1 MGVPVAIVDNLWLAA
16 LTKDEDD
23 AGSNNRFNLT
33 INVDGIDVFV
43 QDFVIGWTLVT
54 QSPGNQTLRNGLRD
68 GQAGIENS
76 GPLEAPFESA
86 NLTPSSV
93 RLGIRG
99 DNAWAPE
106 HVLLIGRTQPA
117 FEPGRIVALA
127 METELSSWLSS
138 DNDEGHLTMRLR
150 LVGPGNAA
158 TVIQRV
164 LLLIYTDT
172 GSDVD
177 TESSIQL
184 QIGAG
189 GGIVLHQ
196 TITDNLNRYTARWY
210 VLDVEMPFTQGDM
223 VANGSI
229 RLSILGTDA
238 WLPKTVFVFGLDTA
252 TGRPNEVVT
261 LASVPEWELGWLST
275 DPNEGSASVAL
286 PLSI

>member
-1 MGVPVAIVDNLWLAA
+1 MAIVDNLWLAA
-16 LTKDEDD
+16 LTKDQDD
-23 AGSNNRFNLT
+23 AGSDNRFNLT
-33 INVDGIDVFV
+33 VNIDGIDVV
-43 QDFVIGWTLVT
+43 VHDFVIGWRLAGA
-54 QSPGNQTLRNGLRD
+54 GNQALRTGLRD

-76 GPLEAPFESA
+76 RPLRIPFESA
-86 NLTPSSV
+86 GLTHSSI

-99 DNAWAPE
+99 HNAWAPE
-106 HVLLIGRTQPA
+106 HVLLIGRTQQA

-127 METELSSWLSS
+127 METEFSSSLSS
-138 DNDEGHLTMRLR
+138 DSDEGQLTMRLR
-150 LVGPGNAA
+150 LVSQGNSA

-164 LLLIYTDT
+164 LLLIYTDS
-172 GSDVD
+172 GNDVETD
-177 TESSIQL
+177 SSLQL
-184 QIGAG
+184 QVGAG
-189 GGIVLHQ
+189 GGIVVHQ

-210 VLDVEMPFTQGDM
+210 ALDVEAPFTQADM

-252 TGRPNEVVT
+252 SGRPNDVVT

-286 PLSI
+286 PLNV

>member
-1 MGVPVAIVDNLWLAA
+1 MAIVDNLWLAA

-33 INVDGIDVFV
+33 INIDGIDVV
-43 QDFVIGWTLVT
+43 ARDFAIGWRLTR
-54 QSPGNQTLRNGLRD
+54 SGNNQVLRTGLRD

-76 GPLEAPFESA
+76 NPLETPFEA
-86 NLTPSSV
+86 AQLTQSSV

-99 DNAWAPE
+99 DDAWAPE

-127 METELSSWLSS
+127 METELDSLLSS
-138 DNDEGHLTMRLR
+138 DNDEGHLTMPLR
-150 LVGPGNAA
+150 LVSPGNSA

-164 LLLIYTDT
+164 LLLIYTDI
-172 GSDVD
+172 GNDVE
-177 TESSIQL
+177 TENSIQL

-189 GGIVLHQ
+189 GGIVVHQ
-196 TITDNLNRYTARWY
+196 TITDNLNVLTARWY
-210 VLDVEMPFTQGDM
+210 FLDVETPFTQADM

-229 RLSILGTDA
+229 RLIILGTDA

-252 TGRPNEVVT
+252 SGRPNEVVT
-261 LASVPEWELGWLST
+261 LASVPEWGLGWLSA
-275 DPNEGSASVAL
+275 DLHEGSPSVLL
-286 PLSI
+286 PLNV